1 MTFAERLADLRDQF
15 HAAKDR
21 HSAEAARHR
30 EKFARDRQPQTEHQ
44 AQQSEARAKYYG
56 RQLDSS
62 ARGKLLYEHDVPLTG
77 GPLDA
82 LQGRPVGQI
91 RDARRLPARGRAMTP
106 DATEDVDALR
116 RRLRET
122 KARLKT
128 HGSS

>member
-82 LQGRPVGQI
+82 LHPGYRELWSEAVQSGRYEMPAGSPQGAGQ
-91 RDARRLPARGRAMTP
+91 
-106 DATEDVDALR
+106 
-116 RRLRET
+116 
-122 KARLKT
+122 
-128 HGSS
+128 